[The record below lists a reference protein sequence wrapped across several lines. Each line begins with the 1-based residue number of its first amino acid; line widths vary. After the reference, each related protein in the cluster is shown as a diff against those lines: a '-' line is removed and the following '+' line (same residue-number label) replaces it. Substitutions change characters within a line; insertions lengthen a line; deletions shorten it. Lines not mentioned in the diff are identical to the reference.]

1 MPCPYGCTS
10 RKREL
15 LYPHQLVLMKGV
27 DFHYLVQF
35 WLRVEYYL
43 SCFLCVREHE
53 PDRDHLYEYRREYTL
68 VKHLLN

>member
-1 MPCPYGCTS
+1 
-10 RKREL
+10 
-15 LYPHQLVLMKGV
+15 MKGV

-53 PDRDHLYEYRREYTL
+53 PDRDRLYECRREYTV
-68 VKHLLN
+68 VKHPLN